1 MQEKTI
7 MKRDLKFTLQANI
20 DTIVAFEFYESRRK
34 NLGELF
40 LNELNTCYNSILL
53 NYTTYKIVHKTFRQA
68 VVRKFPFVILYTVD
82 EKNIVII
89 AVFSTSKNPNKK
101 LK

>member
-7 MKRDLKFTLQANI
+7 MKRDLKFTFRANI

-40 LNELNTCYNSILL
+40 LNELNACYNSIL
-53 NYTTYKIVHKTFRQA
+53 
-68 VVRKFPFVILYTVD
+68 
-82 EKNIVII
+82 
-89 AVFSTSKNPNKK
+89 
-101 LK
+101 